1 MSYYARIGE
10 ARYDEMCH
18 ALDLL
23 AKGEI
28 SETGFVQMCK
38 LIRAGNS

>member
-1 MSYYARIGE
+1 MGYYARMGE

-28 SETGFVQMCK
+28 SESWVCADVQ
-38 LIRAGNS
+38 AY